1 MTGVT
6 AAKGWDLPEPYTACI
21 VVEPADIDAYRH
33 VNNAVYVRWLDQ
45 AAWAHSASLG
55 LPLEHYLAVRRG
67 MAVWR
72 TQLHYLAPALAGDRV
87 LVSTWLV
94 LCDGRLRVDRRF
106 QVRRERDGQDLLRA
120 LIHYVCIDLD
130 DGRARRMPAEF
141 ASRYQPLPAVSAA
154 VKAAREPFLPGLAPP
169 GT

>member
-1 MTGVT
+1 MSASREAT
-6 AAKGWDLPEPYTACI
+6 GWDLPEPFI
-21 VVEPADIDAYRH
+21 VAIDVTPEDIDAYRH

-45 AAWAHSASLG
+45 AAWAHSTSLG
-55 LPLEHYLAVRRG
+55 LSLEHYLSVRRG

-72 TQLHYLAPALAGDRV
+72 TQLHYLAPALPGDRV

-106 QVRRERDGQDLLRA
+106 QIRRESDGTDLLRA

-130 DGRARRMPAEF
+130 DGRPRRMPREF
-141 ASRYQPLPAVSAA
+141 ATSYQPRAA
-154 VKAAREPFLPGLAPP
+154 VAAALTDAEPFLPGVAPFP
-169 GT
+169 T

>member
-1 MTGVT
+1 MSVH
-6 AAKGWDLPEPYTACI
+6 AATPGWDLPEPF
-21 VVEPADIDAYRH
+21 VVPIDVTSGDIDAYRH

-45 AAWAHSASLG
+45 AAWEHSTRLG
-55 LPLEHYLAVRRG
+55 LSLERYLTMRRG

-72 TQLHYLAPALAGDRV
+72 TQLHYLAPALPGDRV

-106 QVRRERDGQDLLRA
+106 QIRRESDGTDLLRA

-130 DGRARRMPAEF
+130 DGRPRRMPREF
-141 ASRYQPLPAVSAA
+141 TTLYQPRPTVAA
-154 VKAAREPFLPGLAPP
+154 ALSTAEPFQPGVAPFP
-169 GT
+169 A

>member
-1 MTGVT
+1 MTAEA
-6 AAKGWDLPEPYTACI
+6 AAKPWDLPEPYTVSI
-21 VVEPADIDAYRH
+21 DVVPADIDAYRH

-72 TQLHYLAPALAGDRV
+72 TQLHYLAPALAGDRI

-106 QVRRERDGQDLLRA
+106 QVRRAGDGPDL
-120 LIHYVCIDLD
+120 
-130 DGRARRMPAEF
+130 
-141 ASRYQPLPAVSAA
+141 SA
-154 VKAAREPFLPGLAPP
+154 P
-169 GT
+169 